1 MSTVATM
8 SEAEAIR
15 QVEEEVTTRDCI
27 LADAFRR
34 YPHAS
39 RKKVRQFSRMRELTN
54 RCLAR
59 LKHEATSGMDDQTAT
74 AIIYVIHRNSRLL
87 G

>member
-1 MSTVATM
+1 MSTATM
-8 SEAEAIR
+8 
-15 QVEEEVTTRDCI
+15 TRKTI

-34 YPHAS
+34 YPNAS
-39 RKKVRQFSRMRELTN
+39 RGKVRQFSKMRDMTQ

-59 LKHEATSGMDDQTAT
+59 LKHEASFGMDDQTAS
-74 AIIYVIHRNSRLL
+74 AIIYCIHRNSRLL